1 MSHSGSRQHEV
12 CGRAPLEGPSS
23 VDTMSYYTQSAGLR
37 VSIGVGVLLQTLR
50 ETAATAPP

>member
-12 CGRAPLEGPSS
+12 CGRAPPEGPSS